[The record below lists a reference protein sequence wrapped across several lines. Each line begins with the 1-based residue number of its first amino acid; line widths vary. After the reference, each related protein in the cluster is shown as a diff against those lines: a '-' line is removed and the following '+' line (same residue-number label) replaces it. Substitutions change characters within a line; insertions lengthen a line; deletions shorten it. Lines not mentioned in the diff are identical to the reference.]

1 MVFSAQI
8 SSVFV
13 VGALL
18 FSDGAFAQH
27 LSAPTPVEHFPDIV
41 VIVGDD
47 PRDEEPAQI
56 LSPEQQLAPAAWLQK
71 RNRRTLQTSVHR
83 LLFCFRHPRIAVF
96 SVFDAATRSPHKDRL
111 KRQ

>member
-18 FSDGAFAQH
+18 FCESVVAQQS
-27 LSAPTPVEHFPDIV
+27 SAPRPVEHFPDIV

-47 PRDEEPAQI
+47 SRDEEPAQI
-56 LSPEQQLAPAAWLQK
+56 LSPEQQLEPAAWLQK

-83 LLFCFRHPRIAVF
+83 L
-96 SVFDAATRSPHKDRL
+96 
-111 KRQ
+111 